1 MMRCKVHTPAQALAY
16 LVDCTLATVQNM
28 AMKKSRPKGEYA
40 RQISIA
46 QIGVNWMKD
55 FKIDPKGTRAEDIQ
69 DISVAEWLKKYE
81 QS

>member
-1 MMRCKVHTPAQALAY
+1 
-16 LVDCTLATVQNM
+16 M